1 MQENSFEE
9 ILIDKNSTDE
19 ILKKIIKQ
27 IQIFFKN
34 INKFSYFDNGNKQTK
49 VLYDVN
55 KIVDKVTLSDT
66 NNINSFQYY
75 ISKRI
80 NSSIVKQLDIDKI
93 TDNET
98 LLIFLNAYL
107 NLLKSFLDFLNN
119 MNCKIPVS
127 VISKIRDEYDSSN
140 IKNLLNCLPY
150 KNFNFNKMTFFV
162 TSQMEN
168 FQLEMLNEE
177 KLNKHFQDFLS
188 STNIYE
194 KEEKMHF
201 FSNKIADTL
210 NQLKNDKKEKIEKYF
225 NKEDIKNFILMCQG
239 YFRHLKNQKL
249 DNPLLSKYSDEW
261 LSYENN
267 PKMKLQIMNNL
278 FSIYLTILTILK
290 NADLLDDFLKN
301 I

>member
-34 INKFSYFDNGNKQTK
+34 INKFSYSDNGNKQTK

-239 YFRHLKNQKL
+239 YFRHLKNQKT
-249 DNPLLSKYSDEW
+249 W
-261 LSYENN
+261 
-267 PKMKLQIMNNL
+267 
-278 FSIYLTILTILK
+278 
-290 NADLLDDFLKN
+290 
-301 I
+301 

>member
-34 INKFSYFDNGNKQTK
+34 INKFSYSDNGNKQTK

-210 NQLKNDKKEKIEKYF
+210 NQLKNDKREKIEKYF

>member
-34 INKFSYFDNGNKQTK
+34 INKFSYSDNGNKQTK

-66 NNINSFQYY
+66 NNINSFPYY